1 MRWSLPAHHRHARP
15 CRPPIPPSAARRRHR
30 APRPPSPD
38 SPARHEPAPRP
49 PGSFSPPC
57 SSGSHVANAPL
68 LLEIGQLRPV
78 EFFSTKGDE
87 SKLGAAHR
95 DDVHQLKLYCT
106 GRLLVVYRNDVGLG
120 KVRHE
125 QEGPV

>member
-15 CRPPIPPSAARRRHR
+15 CRPPIPPSAARRRHL

-38 SPARHEPAPRP
+38 FPARHEPTPRP

-57 SSGSHVANAPL
+57 SSVSHVANAPL

-78 EFFSTKGDE
+78 VFYATRRDE
-87 SKLGAAHR
+87 SKLGAAYR
-95 DDVHQLKLYCT
+95 DDVHEIEIDSAR
-106 GRLLVVYRNDVGLG
+106 RLLVV
-120 KVRHE
+120 
-125 QEGPV
+125 